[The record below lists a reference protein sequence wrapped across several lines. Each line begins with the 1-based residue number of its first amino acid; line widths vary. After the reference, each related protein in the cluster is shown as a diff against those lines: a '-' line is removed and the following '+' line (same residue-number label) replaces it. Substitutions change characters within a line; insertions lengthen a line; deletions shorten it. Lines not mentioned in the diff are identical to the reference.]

1 MKRAAMMAM
10 ALVPCAATAADP
22 AAGFPSK
29 PVRVVIAQLPGGTA
43 DAVTRL
49 YADRMGE
56 ALGQRF
62 VVDNRAGGGAA
73 SVTALQI
80 VAEANPDG
88 HTILVV
94 VPNFT
99 FSPSLI
105 KNMPVDPGKDFDP
118 ITLMSR
124 DPYLLTAYPGLPA
137 KNVQEVI
144 QLAKAKPGFLNA
156 GSGNLGS
163 GTHLV
168 TMYFLSAAGIRP
180 QSTYV
185 SYKGS
190 TAAFVDLMAGRLH
203 LSVTSIVT
211 AWPFVNAGKL
221 RALGVT
227 SLQRSG
233 GMPDVPTIAEQG
245 IPGFEATAWY
255 GLVAPARTPPA
266 VIAKLHGAASQA
278 ARSPEI
284 REKLKG
290 MGSEAVANTP
300 AEFRQMIQ
308 REIPIWRK
316 LIQEIGLTL
325 GQ

>member
-1 MKRAAMMAM
+1 MRRILLAAAG
-10 ALVPCAATAADP
+10 LATGIAYAGEP

-29 PVRVVIAQLPGGTA
+29 PVRVVIAQFPGGTA

-49 YADRMGE
+49 YAERMSE
-56 ALGQRF
+56 SLGQRF
-62 VVDNRAGGGAA
+62 VIDNRAGGGAA

-80 VAEANPDG
+80 VAEAAPDG

-137 KNVQEVI
+137 KSVNELV

-168 TMYFLSAAGIRP
+168 TMYFLSAAGIRQ

-211 AWPFVNAGKL
+211 AFNFVNAGKL

-227 SLQRSG
+227 SLQRSA
-233 GMPDVPTIAEQG
+233 GMPDVPTVAEQG
-245 IPGFEATAWY
+245 IGGFEATAWY

-266 VIAKLHGAASQA
+266 IIAKLHSAAAQA

-325 GQ
+325 G